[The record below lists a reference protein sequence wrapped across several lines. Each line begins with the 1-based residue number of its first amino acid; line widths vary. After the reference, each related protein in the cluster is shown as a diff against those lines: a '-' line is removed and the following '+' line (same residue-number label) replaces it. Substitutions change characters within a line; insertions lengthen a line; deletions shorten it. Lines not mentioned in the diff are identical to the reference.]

1 MESNILFAAHLTT
14 TLALLAIILIS
25 LPWSRADLKELTGRI
40 RQVKWMASTLSHWTH
55 QAAIR
60 CLKQTKALGRV
71 NHQRDRAIVT
81 Q

>member
-25 LPWSRADLKELTGRI
+25 LPWSRADLKELTERI
-40 RQVKWMASTLSHWTH
+40 GQVKWMVTTVSHWTQ
-55 QAAIR
+55 QAVTS
-60 CLKQTKALGRV
+60 CLKQTKSLGRI
-71 NHQRDRAIVT
+71 NHQRDRAIIT